1 MGEHRG
7 DDTAE
12 LRERL
17 TPLQWHVTQE
27 AGTERA
33 FTGEYWD
40 EHRTGTY
47 RCVVCATPLFSS
59 DTKYESGSGWP
70 SFWQPVADDVV
81 EVDTDT
87 SHGMVRTEIRCARC
101 RAHLGHV
108 FPDGPRPTGLRYC
121 TNSASLRLEL
131 RAPEDVAAPTDGD
144 AGAEGA

>member
-27 AGTERA
+27 AGTEPA

-121 TNSASLRLEL
+121 TNSASLRLDL